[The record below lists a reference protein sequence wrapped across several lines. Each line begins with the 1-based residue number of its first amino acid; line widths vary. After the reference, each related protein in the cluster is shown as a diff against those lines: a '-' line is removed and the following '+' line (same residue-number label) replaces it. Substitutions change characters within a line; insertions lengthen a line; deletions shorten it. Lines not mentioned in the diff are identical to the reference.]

1 MRTEK
6 NYENQNHY
14 LLKKKSNQKYIKI
27 VRKHTTLI
35 S

>member
-6 NYENQNHY
+6 NYENQKKNP
-14 LLKKKSNQKYIKI
+14 LKKGNQKYIKI
-27 VRKHTTLI
+27 FRKHTTLI